1 MADNFIELPDDS
13 TFPRTA
19 KPREIQ
25 EGNEEIVGGIRSL
38 RELLDHVTG
47 RELKELPAEESGLAE
62 VLPFPFLAMVGQLEM
77 KLALLISLINP
88 AIGGVLLVGPRGTG
102 KTTAIRGLVELLPE
116 VPRSLCYYGCM
127 PEDIEAG
134 GIDAVCPACAHKF
147 AQGEPLAAMDKVRL
161 VELPLNAKLDDVL
174 GHSEGS
180 NEGTRYPVF
189 RKGILAQADRN
200 LLHID
205 EVNLLADEVIDAIL
219 DAAAQGVYRIRRG
232 NIADAGPAGGDRCP
246 LDAVCGARIADGAHP
261 AEDRAGAGRRRR
273 QGRGP
278 CGRAQGA
285 GGNAHPRRFR
295 GGHQHGVHH
304 RRALCLRH
312 ESAGDRAGN
321 PENRLEGCVHRRTQ
335 PRGSL
340 VPPQTG
346 RPALRL
352 QGQTRFQRG
361 QAQIAAGLRPWPE
374 VRSAAESPDR
384 TGEPDQGFRPA
395 SRPLSRRRDRPG
407 NRQGGGPEI
416 RQPRPVAA
424 REHGR
429 SRGFRSGRDRRQAT
443 GGWRH
448 QQQRTRQRGEGDGRG
463 YRDRVGSGQRHAH
476 TGTDYLGPE
485 RGRTDDQLPVRTQ
498 FPGTTQEPGPTGC
511 PHHLQ
516 AGRDRRRQLRPH

>member
-232 NIADAGPAGGDRCP
+232 NIAATYRS
-246 LDAVCGARIADGAHP
+246 
-261 AEDRAGAGRRRR
+261 
-273 QGRGP
+273 
-278 CGRAQGA
+278 
-285 GGNAHPRRFR
+285 RFVLI
-295 GGHQHGVHH
+295 G
-304 RRALCLRH
+304 
-312 ESAGDRAGN
+312 SMN
-321 PENRLEGCVHRRTQ
+321 PEEGKLRPQILDRFGLRLVVHGLVNVNERYEAYRRVQAYMENPRLVTNQYAEETKIAQAEIQTARDLLPQVILPTRVAGVGLEMIRRLHVDSLRAEITLFEAARAYTVLDNRAEVTIDDLKVVA
-335 PRGSL
+335 PM
-340 VPPQTG
+340 
-346 RPALRL
+346 ALRMRRSQFMESYL
-352 QGQTRFQRG
+352 SDITREDDE
-361 QAQIAAGLRPWPE
+361 ITKI
-374 VRSAAESPDR
+374 VD
-384 TGEPDQGFRPA
+384 A
-395 SRPLSRRRDRPG
+395 SL
-407 NRQGGGPEI
+407 
-416 RQPRPVAA
+416 
-424 REHGR
+424 
-429 SRGFRSGRDRRQAT
+429 
-443 GGWRH
+443 
-448 QQQRTRQRGEGDGRG
+448 
-463 YRDRVGSGQRHAH
+463 Y
-476 TGTDYLGPE
+476 
-485 RGRTDDQLPVRTQ
+485 
-498 FPGTTQEPGPTGC
+498 
-511 PHHLQ
+511 
-516 AGRDRRRQLRPH
+516 